1 MNSCVWLCVMHW
13 SIWNLYR
20 KVMKRKKE
28 LSGLLEKNGA
38 THHAPLRLEFLFHQ
52 TVFIT
57 VKIQEP
63 MSPQPEASF
72 RILFRIQLQKL
83 QLI

>member
-1 MNSCVWLCVMHW
+1 MRMALRYALEHLEFVPESE
-13 SIWNLYR
+13 
-20 KVMKRKKE
+20 KRKKE

>member
-1 MNSCVWLCVMHW
+1 M
-13 SIWNLYR
+13 YR

-63 MSPQPEASF
+63 MSPQPEASSAFCSGYSF
-72 RILFRIQLQKL
+72 RSSSLFEVTQARKEM
-83 QLI
+83 